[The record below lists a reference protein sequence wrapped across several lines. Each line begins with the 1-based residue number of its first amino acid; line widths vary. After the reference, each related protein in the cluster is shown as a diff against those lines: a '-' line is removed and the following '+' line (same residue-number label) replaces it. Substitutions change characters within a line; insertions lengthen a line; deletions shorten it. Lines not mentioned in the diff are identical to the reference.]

1 MSDQGGGQRE
11 VSPTRAPKKHTAFNI
26 WRIKKKHQHP
36 ANCGVFVPHPP
47 PPAVSEEPETPAS
60 SVLEPPVEDHEASQ
74 ETSEYT
80 RHSRELQ
87 PYEISPETQTPLL
100 TEHILKKSR
109 AQPPEE
115 NKRKPVLGKLGNL
128 FTAGRRRNTRNG
140 SEGSTNSA
148 PKLVSP
154 SKLSE
159 KEKEKNKS
167 GIQSKNP
174 DGSVESS
181 STEKTHEP
189 GNDHAE
195 DQSQT
200 NSLDAELSSCLSNS
214 ETVAVQ
220 LCDESDS
227 SKLEPSE
234 QERDTFPDP
243 TATAK
248 DLPSNPEFSSR
259 QENSE
264 ILAPSLEKLSGSS
277 HSSEEDKRCLANGSP
292 EDSNNHPPE
301 NSFILT
307 SLPKEL
313 GGNCLSNLQIESR
326 DSKPEFSHAISKAV
340 PCASDSKTNERAHP
354 AKVLTLDIYLR
365 KTEEVSPVDEPVVV
379 SLAEEDCSDSEEMEK
394 RSNGRRS
401 GRRRKSQKSTDALNG
416 DKVPVETVIS
426 EDSVFA
432 EDASPAA
439 AAEKVSGEKKVK
451 SPQAG
456 AGAAGAAAAAL
467 PERSALGSSNSES
480 KAGAAHLKGH
490 AKGDSDKGRQPQ
502 LPSTSPTKRK
512 SRSRLPEASPLS
524 PPGGSKNQGKDSP
537 PKKQS
542 GAAPDGNSANTSKA
556 PSAGEKSAPAAGE
569 KAAAAAGLGNEN
581 GEEGAVAAK
590 VIPRELPVKSSTLL
604 PEIRPEHKRSSF
616 LNHLDGRAE
625 GGRNRGEL
633 TRLPA
638 SSDPDNCKH
647 RNHLGAARATVTTKI
662 NLPAKP
668 KHVELNFKAPKN
680 LEGLGNDQN
689 PFNQPVHKG
698 NTANKIS
705 LFENKRASNS
715 PRHTDN
721 RSVKS
726 VPPSKTFVGRA
737 KLNLGKKAKES
748 EQPEKK
754 GNMQNNHPNGGL
766 LKEASIEKNIPPED
780 DILPATTNHG
790 ESVDCQMGPTEKAD
804 VQRDPACP
812 LEQMGAAQ
820 IPTKDPEILGENNL
834 ETINSTALVLETK
847 VDLDR
852 DNKDSAQTAPLKP
865 DADVLDLHPTTEI
878 SHGSSNQQLASVS
891 MATNG
896 NTSVSC
902 GGDASLANSNSSTD
916 VKELS
921 QPSSASIGHTK
932 CDLPV
937 SCENENK
944 MTATELGD
952 KIAVSAEQD
961 LLNTETKLPS
971 KVLVQVRSFMLPVET
986 AQGRAPHI
994 ILGSSEVEEV
1004 RLTSYYNDENEG
1016 DSSHSCTYVKND
1028 GPDIKT
1034 TSPKDV
1040 GCGGDYIEKSGL
1052 QSEPLEL
1059 EKTMS
1064 IQTPNNDNKI
1074 VRETE
1079 SSPTSSS
1086 RSKGTLELLPNQVFK
1101 DAEGSP
1107 ASVMNVSLGSDDS
1120 VFDSSSDMEKFTE
1133 IIKKMDSSICV
1144 PQKKKKA
1151 RVPNSPAPHFAMPPI
1166 HEDSLEK
1173 VLDPSVFTFGLG
1185 KNKENQQDMSPGLHL
1200 LQGLDLKSKLRPKR
1214 ASAEQSILFKS
1225 GNTPSKNEFVEC
1237 SETNGKENRDV
1248 INSGIKR
1255 SRLEKS
1261 ALFSSMLSSST
1272 VPKEKV
1278 FSPSVT
1284 SVNTMTT
1291 SFGTSQNSSLL
1302 PKTGSDGISG
1312 LSTPPSVSENELHK
1326 PPSANSS
1333 KIFNFDSSSKSL
1345 SGLRSPNYVEKYLQT
1360 VETKRDPDSRSNLT
1374 LPETKLSELSKNKN
1388 NNGVEKS
1395 NPFESAL
1402 KSQMPNYGSTDTD
1415 FMSYLKSSI
1424 YEPNISLAGMSLSDN
1439 LVFNR
1444 SMQNKINPRPG
1455 KVVIYSEPTFCGN
1468 CFEVFSD
1475 IPDCTSWS
1483 LSPVII
1489 VKVVRGCWILYEKP
1503 NFEGNSVPL
1512 EEGELELCDPWGVE
1526 DISAESEE
1534 KESAKPLVI
1543 GSIRHVIKDYRISQ
1557 IDLFTEP
1564 EGLGVVNSYFDD
1576 TEEMQMYGA
1585 MQKTCSIKVHWG
1597 TWLVYEEPGFQGIPF
1612 VLEPGEYPDLSF
1624 WNTEEAYIG
1633 SMRPLKM
1640 GGRKVEFPSDPKVI
1654 IYEKPFFEG
1663 KCVELETEMCDFI
1676 IEGDETEEVEEDNL
1690 PLKSIGS
1697 IKVLGGIWVAF
1708 EKPGFTG
1715 HQYLLEE
1722 GEYKEWQDWGG
1733 YDGEL
1738 KSLRPILGDFSNA
1751 HMIMYSEKN
1760 FGTKGSNIDVL
1771 GIVANLKDTGYGV
1784 KTQSINVLSGVWVAY
1799 ENPDFTGEQYILDKG
1814 LYTSFED
1821 WGGKNC
1827 KISSVQP
1834 ICLDTFTSPRER
1846 NKVHLFA
1853 EPEFRGSNKVFGET
1867 TKQIEDSF
1875 SAKSCRVLGG
1885 SWVAYDGENFS
1896 GNQYVLEEG
1905 HYPSLSAMGCPPETN
1920 FKSLRYIDV
1929 EFSEPVI
1936 VLFEREDFKGKKIE
1950 LNEEVVNLR
1959 FLGFNTQIR
1968 SVQVIGG
1975 IWVTYEYSNYRG
1987 RQILL
1992 SPAEVSNWYEFS
2004 GCRQIGSLRPFI
2016 QKRIYFRLRNK
2027 ATGLFMSTNG
2037 NLEDLKLLRIQVME
2051 NVGAD
2056 DQIWIYQE
2064 GCIKCR
2070 IAEDCCLTI
2079 VGSLVTS
2086 GSKLGLALD
2095 QNEDSQFWSIKS
2107 DGRIYSKLKP
2117 NLVLDIKGG
2126 TQYDQKHV
2134 ILNTAHQEKA
2144 TQVWEALIL

>member
-1 MSDQGGGQRE
+1 
-11 VSPTRAPKKHTAFNI
+11 
-26 WRIKKKHQHP
+26 
-36 ANCGVFVPHPP
+36 
-47 PPAVSEEPETPAS
+47 
-60 SVLEPPVEDHEASQ
+60 
-74 ETSEYT
+74 
-80 RHSRELQ
+80 
-87 PYEISPETQTPLL
+87 
-100 TEHILKKSR
+100 
-109 AQPPEE
+109 
-115 NKRKPVLGKLGNL
+115 
-128 FTAGRRRNTRNG
+128 
-140 SEGSTNSA
+140 
-148 PKLVSP
+148 
-154 SKLSE
+154 
-159 KEKEKNKS
+159 
-167 GIQSKNP
+167 
-174 DGSVESS
+174 
-181 STEKTHEP
+181 
-189 GNDHAE
+189 
-195 DQSQT
+195 
-200 NSLDAELSSCLSNS
+200 
-214 ETVAVQ
+214 
-220 LCDESDS
+220 
-227 SKLEPSE
+227 
-234 QERDTFPDP
+234 
-243 TATAK
+243 
-248 DLPSNPEFSSR
+248 
-259 QENSE
+259 
-264 ILAPSLEKLSGSS
+264 
-277 HSSEEDKRCLANGSP
+277 
-292 EDSNNHPPE
+292 
-301 NSFILT
+301 
-307 SLPKEL
+307 
-313 GGNCLSNLQIESR
+313 
-326 DSKPEFSHAISKAV
+326 
-340 PCASDSKTNERAHP
+340 
-354 AKVLTLDIYLR
+354 
-365 KTEEVSPVDEPVVV
+365 
-379 SLAEEDCSDSEEMEK
+379 MEK

-416 DKVPVETVIS
+416 DKVPVEAVAS

-432 EDASPAA
+432 EDAAPAVV
-439 AAEKVSGEKKVK
+439 AEKVSGEKKVK
-451 SPQAG
+451 SPQA
-456 AGAAGAAAAAL
+456 ATAAAAPA
-467 PERSALGSSNSES
+467 PERSALGSGVPDS

-490 AKGDSDKGRQPQ
+490 PRGDSDKSRQLQP
-502 LPSTSPTKRK
+502 PTTSPTKRK
-512 SRSRLPEASPLS
+512 GRSRLPEAGPLS
-524 PPGGSKNQGKDSP
+524 PPGGSKNPGKDSP
-537 PKKQS
+537 PKKQA
-542 GAAPDGNSANTSKA
+542 GAAPDGNSASPPKA
-556 PSAGEKSAPAAGE
+556 AAGEKSAAAV
-569 KAAAAAGLGNEN
+569 GLGSEN
-581 GEEGAVAAK
+581 GEEGAAAAAK
-590 VIPRELPVKSSTLL
+590 VIPRELTVKSSTLL
-604 PEIRPEHKRSSF
+604 PEIRPEHKRSAF

-633 TRLPA
+633 SRLPA
-638 SSDPDNCKH
+638 SPDPDNSKH

-662 NLPAKP
+662 SLPAKP
-668 KHVELNFKAPKN
+668 KNVELNFKAPKN
-680 LEGLGNDQN
+680 LENLGNDHN
-689 PFNQPVHKG
+689 PFSQPVHKG

-705 LFENKRASNS
+705 LFENKRANNS

-721 RSVKS
+721 RGVKS
-726 VPPSKTFVGRA
+726 APPSKTFVGRA
-737 KLNLGKKAKES
+737 KFNLGKKSKES

-766 LKEASIEKNIPPED
+766 LKEASTEKKSVPPEEH
-780 DILPATTNHG
+780 ILPVTVNNG
-790 ESVDCQMGPTEKAD
+790 EPVDGQLGQTEKAD
-804 VQRDPACP
+804 VQRDPSHP
-812 LEQMGAAQ
+812 LEKADAAQ
-820 IPTKDPEILGENNL
+820 IPTKDLEILGENNL
-834 ETINSTALVLETK
+834 KTANSTGLALESKTDLE
-847 VDLDR
+847 R
-852 DNKDSAQTAPLKP
+852 DNKESTQAVPLKP
-865 DADVLDLHPTTEI
+865 HADVPNLHPIVEV
-878 SHGSSNQQLASVS
+878 SNVPSIQQPASVS
-891 MATNG
+891 VAASG
-896 NTSVSC
+896 NASVHC
-902 GGDASLANSNSSTD
+902 DGDKSPPHSGSGTD
-916 VKELS
+916 RKELS
-921 QPSSASIGHTK
+921 QPLS
-932 CDLPV
+932 V
-937 SCENENK
+937 ECENDNK
-944 MTATELGD
+944 ITPTEVGKED
-952 KIAVSAEQD
+952 KVAVSTEQD
-961 LLNTETKLPS
+961 LLNTETCKNKPPS
-971 KVLVQVRSFMLPVET
+971 KVLVQVRSYMLPVET

-1004 RLTSYYNDENEG
+1004 RLTSYYNDENEA
-1016 DSSHSCTYVKND
+1016 DSSHSSTSVKD
-1028 GPDIKT
+1028 GVPDTKT

-1040 GCGGDYIEKSGL
+1040 EGGGEQTEKSGL
-1052 QSEPLEL
+1052 LSELPEL
-1059 EKTMS
+1059 EKTDT
-1064 IQTPNNDNKI
+1064 IQTPNDESKTI
-1074 VRETE
+1074 MAPE
-1079 SSPTSSS
+1079 SSPVSSHS
-1086 RSKGTLELLPNQVFK
+1086 NKVNLELLPRPSQVIR
-1101 DAEGSP
+1101 DVEGSP
-1107 ASVMNVSLGSDDS
+1107 ASVLNVSAGSDDS
-1120 VFDSSSDMEKFTE
+1120 AFDSSSDMEKFTE

-1166 HEDSLEK
+1166 HEDNLEK
-1173 VLDPSVFTFGLG
+1173 VLDPNVFTFGLG
-1185 KNKENQQDMSPGLHL
+1185 KKKENQQDMSPSLHL
-1200 LQGLDLKSKLRPKR
+1200 LQGIDTKSKLRAKR
-1214 ASAEQSILFKS
+1214 TSAEQSILFKS
-1225 GNTPSKNEFVEC
+1225 VSTPSKNELTEC
-1237 SETNGKENRDV
+1237 SETNGKENKDV
-1248 INSGIKR
+1248 LNGGIKR

-1272 VPKEKV
+1272 VPQEKV

-1302 PKTGSDGISG
+1302 PKSTASKTDSDGASG
-1312 LSTPPSVSENELHK
+1312 LSTQPSVSENELHK
-1326 PPSANSS
+1326 LPSANSS

-1360 VETKRDPDSRSNLT
+1360 GETKRDPDSRSNPT
-1374 LPETKLSELSKNKN
+1374 LPETRLSEFSKLKN
-1388 NNGVEKS
+1388 NNGIEKS

-1402 KSQMPNYGSTDTD
+1402 KPQMPNYGSNDAD
-1415 FMSYLKSSI
+1415 FMSYLKPSI
-1424 YEPNISLAGMSLSDN
+1424 YEPNISLAGMSLSDP
-1439 LVFNR
+1439 LVFKT
-1444 SMQNKINPRPG
+1444 SLQNKINPRPG

-1483 LSPVII
+1483 LSPVIV

-1512 EEGELELCDPWGVE
+1512 EEGELELCDPWGME

-1534 KESAKPLVI
+1534 NKSAKPLVI

-1564 EGLGVVNSYFDD
+1564 EGLGLVNSYFDD
-1576 TEEMQMYGA
+1576 TEEMQMYGV

-1624 WNTEEAYIG
+1624 WDTEEAYIG

-1640 GGRKVEFPSDPKVI
+1640 GGRKVEFPADPKVI
-1654 IYEKPFFEG
+1654 LYEKPFFEG
-1663 KCVELETEMCDFI
+1663 KCMELETEICNFI
-1676 IEGDETEEVEEDNL
+1676 IEGDETEDAGEDNL
-1690 PLKSIGS
+1690 PLKSVGS

-1751 HMIMYSEKN
+1751 HMIMYSERN

-1834 ICLDTFTSPRER
+1834 ICLDTFTSPSER
-1846 NKVHLFA
+1846 NKVHLFS
-1853 EPEFRGSNKVFGET
+1853 EPDFRGSNKVFEET
-1867 TKQIEDSF
+1867 TNQIEDSF

-1905 HYPSLSAMGCPPETN
+1905 NYPCLSAMGCPPETN
-1920 FKSLRYIDV
+1920 FKSLRFIDV
-1929 EFSEPVI
+1929 EFSEPII

-1950 LNEEVVNLR
+1950 LSEEVVNLR

-1968 SVQVIGG
+1968 SIQVIGG

-1992 SPAEVSNWYEFS
+1992 SPADVPNWYEFS

-2051 NVGAD
+2051 DVGAD

-2126 TQYDQKHV
+2126 AQYDQNHI
-2134 ILNTAHQEKA
+2134 ILNTANQEKL
-2144 TQVWEALIL
+2144 TQVWEPLIL

>member
-1 MSDQGGGQRE
+1 M
-11 VSPTRAPKKHTAFNI
+11 
-26 WRIKKKHQHP
+26 
-36 ANCGVFVPHPP
+36 
-47 PPAVSEEPETPAS
+47 
-60 SVLEPPVEDHEASQ
+60 
-74 ETSEYT
+74 
-80 RHSRELQ
+80 
-87 PYEISPETQTPLL
+87 
-100 TEHILKKSR
+100 SR

-128 FTAGRRRNTRNG
+128 FTAGRKRNTRNG
-140 SEGSTNSA
+140 SEGSTNSV

-159 KEKEKNKS
+159 REKEKSKS
-167 GIQSKNP
+167 GTQPRNT
-174 DGSVESS
+174 DGSVASS
-181 STEKTHEP
+181 PTEKTHEP
-189 GNDHAE
+189 ENDHAE
-195 DQSQT
+195 CQGQT
-200 NSLDAELSSCLSNS
+200 TSLDAELSSCLSNS

-243 TATAK
+243 TAVAK
-248 DLPSNPEFSSR
+248 DLPSKPEYSSR

-277 HSSEEDKRCLANGSP
+277 HSTEEDKRCLTNGSL
-292 EDSNNHPPE
+292 EESNSHPPE

-313 GGNCLSNLQIESR
+313 GGNCLSNLQIEST
-326 DSKPEFSHAISKAV
+326 DSKPEFSYAKSKAV
-340 PCASDSKTNERAHP
+340 PCAPDSKVNERTHP

-365 KTEEVSPVDEPVVV
+365 KTEEVSSVDEPVVV
-379 SLAEEDCSDSEEMEK
+379 SLAEGDCSDPEEMEK

-401 GRRRKSQKSTDALNG
+401 GRRRKSQKSTDAPNG
-416 DKVPVETVIS
+416 DKVPVETVTG

-432 EDASPAA
+432 EDAAPAVV
-439 AAEKVSGEKKVK
+439 AEKVSGEKKVK
-451 SPQAG
+451 SPQA
-456 AGAAGAAAAAL
+456 ATAAAAAAAV
-467 PERSALGSSNSES
+467 PERNALGPGNPDS
-480 KAGAAHLKGH
+480 KAGAAHQKGH
-490 AKGDSDKGRQPQ
+490 PRGDSDKSRQPQ
-502 LPSTSPTKRK
+502 LPTTSPTKRK
-512 SRSRLPEASPLS
+512 GKSRLPEAGPLS
-524 PPGGSKNQGKDSP
+524 PPGGSKNLGKDSP

-542 GAAPDGNSANTSKA
+542 GAAPDGNSVCAPKA
-556 PSAGEKSAPAAGE
+556 AAAEKSSAAGEKSAADVGR
-569 KAAAAAGLGNEN
+569 GSEN
-581 GEEGAVAAK
+581 GEEGAAAAK
-590 VIPRELPVKSSTLL
+590 VIPRELTVKSSTLL

-633 TRLPA
+633 ARLPA

-680 LEGLGNDQN
+680 LESLGNDHN

-705 LFENKRASNS
+705 LFENKRTNNS

-721 RSVKS
+721 RAVKS

-737 KLNLGKKAKES
+737 KLNLGKKSKES

-754 GNMQNNHPNGGL
+754 GNMQSSHPNEGL
-766 LKEASIEKNIPPED
+766 LKDASAEEKNIPSEAH
-780 DILPATTNHG
+780 ILPATANNAET
-790 ESVDCQMGPTEKAD
+790 VDCQLGQTEKAD
-804 VQRDPACP
+804 VQRDTTCP
-812 LEQMGAAQ
+812 SEQADAAQ
-820 IPTKDPEILGENNL
+820 VPAKDLEILGENNL
-834 ETINSTALVLETK
+834 KTVNSTALVLESK
-847 VDLDR
+847 IDLDQ
-852 DNKDSAQTAPLKP
+852 DNKDSAQTVPLKP
-865 DADVLDLHPTTEI
+865 HADVLDSHPIVEI
-878 SHGSSNQQLASVS
+878 SNGPSIQQPPSVS
-891 MATNG
+891 MAASG
-896 NTSVSC
+896 NASVHYDGDTSP
-902 GGDASLANSNSSTD
+902 AHNSPGTD

-921 QPSSASIGHTK
+921 QPSLASVGQIE

-937 SCENENK
+937 SCEKDNK
-944 MTATELGD
+944 MTPSELGRED
-952 KIAVSAEQD
+952 KVAVSTEQD
-961 LLNTETKLPS
+961 LLNTETCKNKLPS
-971 KVLVQVRSFMLPVET
+971 TVLVQVRSYMLPVET
-986 AQGRAPHI
+986 AQGRAPQI

-1004 RLTSYYNDENEG
+1004 RLTSYYNNENEV
-1016 DSSHSCTYVKND
+1016 DSSHSCTSVKD
-1028 GPDIKT
+1028 GVPESKT
-1034 TSPKDV
+1034 TSPKV
-1040 GCGGDYIEKSGL
+1040 VECRGELTEKSGL
-1052 QSEPLEL
+1052 HSEPLDL
-1059 EKTMS
+1059 EKTMT
-1064 IQTPNNDNKI
+1064 IQAPNDDSKI
-1074 VRETE
+1074 VLGTK
-1079 SSPTSSS
+1079 SSPASSHC
-1086 RSKGTLELLPNQVFK
+1086 SKGNLELLPRPSQIIEGV
-1101 DAEGSP
+1101 EGSP
-1107 ASVMNVSLGSDDS
+1107 ATVLNVSAGSDDS
-1120 VFDSSSDMEKFTE
+1120 AFDSSSDMEKFTE

-1144 PQKKKKA
+1144 PQKKKKG

-1166 HEDSLEK
+1166 HEDNLEK
-1173 VLDPSVFTFGLG
+1173 VLDPNVFTFGLG
-1185 KNKENQQDMSPGLHL
+1185 KKKENQDMSPGLHL
-1200 LQGLDLKSKLRPKR
+1200 LQGLDTKSKLRPKR
-1214 ASAEQSILFKS
+1214 TSAEQSMLFKS
-1225 GNTPSKNEFVEC
+1225 VSTPSKNEVMEC

-1248 INSGIKR
+1248 INGGIKR

-1272 VPKEKV
+1272 VPPEKV

-1291 SFGTSQNSSLL
+1291 SFGTCQNSSLL
-1302 PKTGSDGISG
+1302 PKSAASKTGSDGVSG
-1312 LSTPPSVSENELHK
+1312 LPTQPTVSENELPK
-1326 PPSANSS
+1326 PPSTNSS
-1333 KIFNFDSSSKSL
+1333 KIFNFDSSSQSL

-1360 VETKRDPDSRSNLT
+1360 GETKKDPDAQSNLT
-1374 LPETKLSELSKNKN
+1374 LPETRLSEFSMLKN
-1388 NNGVEKS
+1388 NNGIEKP

-1402 KSQMPNYGSTDTD
+1402 KLQMPNYGSNNAD
-1415 FMSYLKSSI
+1415 FMSYLKPSL
-1424 YEPNISLAGMSLSDN
+1424 YEPSISLAGMSLSDTPI
-1439 LVFNR
+1439 FKA

-1483 LSPVII
+1483 LSPVIV

-1526 DISAESEE
+1526 DILAESEE
-1534 KESAKPLVI
+1534 SKSAKPLVI

-1557 IDLFTEP
+1557 IDLYTEP
-1564 EGLGVVNSYFDD
+1564 EGLGLVNSYFDD
-1576 TEEMQMYGA
+1576 TEEMQMYGV

-1624 WNTEEAYIG
+1624 WDTEEAYIG

-1640 GGRKVEFPSDPKVI
+1640 GGRKVEFPADPKVI

-1663 KCVELETEMCDFI
+1663 KCMELETDMSDFI
-1676 IEGDETEEVEEDNL
+1676 IEGDETEEAGEDNL
-1690 PLKSIGS
+1690 LLKSVGS

-1751 HMIMYSEKN
+1751 HMIMYSERN

-1784 KTQSINVLSGVWVAY
+1784 KTQSINVLNGVWVAY

-1834 ICLDTFTSPRER
+1834 ICLDTFTSPKER
-1846 NKVHLFA
+1846 NKVHLFS
-1853 EPEFRGSNKVFGET
+1853 EPEFRGSSKVFEDT
-1867 TKQIEDSF
+1867 TNQIEDSF

-1905 HYPSLSAMGCPPETN
+1905 HYPCLSAMGCPPETN
-1920 FKSLRYIDV
+1920 FKSLRFIDV
-1929 EFSEPVI
+1929 EFSEPTI

-1959 FLGFNTQIR
+1959 SLGFNTQIR
-1968 SVQVIGG
+1968 SIQVIGG

-1992 SPAEVSNWYEFS
+1992 SPADVPNWYEFS
-2004 GCRQIGSLRPFI
+2004 GCRQIGSLRPFF

-2051 NVGAD
+2051 DVGAD

-2126 TQYDQKHV
+2126 AQYDQKHI
-2134 ILNTAHQEKA
+2134 ILNTANQEKL